1 MQIWVSSHILL
12 TGAQEWIQALGTAG
26 EPMHPKESGWWQG
39 CPTPCS
45 HSHSFQG
52 YQLYNNLKFK
62 GKILRSCGACAVFYY
77 TPKPPCGVNP
87 GLPQCNHVKIC
98 FRLCLLQRQS
108 LPSAWGSATQLPF
121 LRFPEVATW
130 ISHLFITTTP
140 FNRSFCFPVL
150 TIMSVSILQQAW
162 GTWPLPVHEGRG
174 WNFLSHSDV
183 ACHQVWISCSK
194 SVHVTVL

>member
-1 MQIWVSSHILL
+1 M
-12 TGAQEWIQALGTAG
+12 TGL
-26 EPMHPKESGWWQG
+26 S
-39 CPTPCS
+39 PTPCNHP
-45 HSHSFQG
+45 HSIKG

-62 GKILRSCGACAVFYY
+62 DKILRSCGACAVFHYSL
-77 TPKPPCGVNP
+77 KPPCGVNP

-98 FRLCLLQRQS
+98 FRLCLLQRQT
-108 LPSAWGSATQLPF
+108 LPSAWSSATQLPF

-150 TIMSVSILQQAW
+150 TVVSVSILRQAW
-162 GTWPLPVHEGRG
+162 GTWPLPAHEGRG
-174 WNFLSHSDV
+174 WNFLSHGDV
-183 ACHQVWISCSK
+183 ACHQVWISWSK